1 MKFISSQLNYFLAPA
16 GNRRNILFMLR
27 FLLFLC
33 ALVLLY
39 SALFHCIM
47 QYEGREYSL
56 FTGLYWTL
64 TVMSTLGFGDITFH
78 SDLGMLFS
86 VTVLLSGVL
95 LFMLLLPFT
104 FIRFVYAPWL
114 EAQNKA
120 LTPRML
126 PEDSAGHVVIVGSDG
141 AALSIASRC
150 LRYDIPYVLLEA
162 DGARA
167 VSLYDR
173 GYKVVLGDTDS
184 VSGYAAVRA
193 EKAALVLAL
202 HDDMKNT
209 NIAYTVREYAPLAPL
224 AASVNREASA
234 DILRLAGCDHVLN
247 FAGMLGKGLAGR
259 VFGGN
264 STSNIIGRFEGFCIA
279 ESTAGGGKLAGLRIR
294 DTDLRSRFGLN
305 AVGIWQGNR
314 YLPAGPDTEL
324 DSNSILLL
332 AGTAESLESFDRHIR
347 EGRGKAVSPAG
358 SPGPLPATPGGARTA
373 AEDIRATRES
383 IWTPS
388 KPAGV
393 QAAHEGAL
401 PEHAAENSAPVLIL
415 GGGRVGAAV
424 ADALESRGIAWRIV
438 EQQKKHG
445 QDERVVVGDAAD
457 ITVLRRAGL
466 DETRTIVVTTHNDD
480 LNIYLTIYCRKLRP
494 DIQIISRATLE
505 NNLPSL
511 YSAGADLVMS
521 QAGLA
526 ADTVINLLTPGR
538 VFTLTEGLNI
548 FRILTPPS
556 LAGQT
561 LKSGGIRQKTNC
573 NVVAVKN
580 EETLSVPPDPD
591 SPLAAGDEL
600 IIIGSVD
607 AEKSFIKTFMA

>member
-162 DGARA
+162 DNAKA
-167 VSLYDR
+167 VSLFDR
-173 GYKVVLGDTDS
+173 GWKVVLGDTDS

-234 DILRLAGCDHVLN
+234 DILLLAGCDHVLN

-264 STSNIIGRFEGFCIA
+264 STSNIIGRFEGLCIA

-324 DSNSILLL
+324 DNNSILLL
-332 AGTAESLESFDRHIR
+332 AGTAESLENFDRH
-347 EGRGKAVSPAG
+347 VF
-358 SPGPLPATPGGARTA
+358 
-373 AEDIRATRES
+373 
-383 IWTPS
+383 
-388 KPAGV
+388 
-393 QAAHEGAL
+393 
-401 PEHAAENSAPVLIL
+401 PEHAVENPAPVLIL

-424 ADALESRGIAWRIV
+424 AAALESRGIAWRIV
-438 EQQKKHG
+438 EQQKKLG
-445 QDERVVVGDAAD
+445 QDERVVIGDAAD
-457 ITVLRRAGL
+457 IAVLLKAGL
-466 DETRTIVVTTHNDD
+466 HETRTIIVTTHNDD

-494 DIQIISRATLE
+494 DIQIICRATLE

-526 ADTVINLLTPGR
+526 ADTVINLLIPGR

-548 FRILTPPS
+548 FRILTPLS
-556 LAGQT
+556 LVGQT
-561 LKSGGIRQKTNC
+561 LKSGGIRQRTNC
-573 NVVAVKN
+573 NVAAVKN
-580 EETLSVPPDPD
+580 GEALSVPPDPD
-591 SPLAAGDEL
+591 RPLAAGDEL

-607 AEKSFIKTFMA
+607 AEKSFIRTFKV

>member
-1 MKFISSQLNYFLAPA
+1 MKFLFAQLSYFLAPA
-16 GNRRNILFMLR
+16 SNRRNMMFMLR
-27 FLLFLC
+27 FFIFLC

-39 SALFHCIM
+39 TVLFHLIM
-47 QYEGREYSL
+47 RYEGREYSL
-56 FTGLYWTL
+56 FAGLYWTL
-64 TVMSTLGFGDITFH
+64 TVMSTSAFGDITFR
-78 SDLGMLFS
+78 SDPGMIFT

-95 LFMLLLPFT
+95 LFMLLLPFI
-104 FIRFVYAPWL
+104 FIRYIYIPW
-114 EAQNKA
+114 ADAHNKA

-126 PEDSAGHVVIVGSDG
+126 PEDCSGHVVIVGSDG
-141 AALSIASRC
+141 TALSIASRC
-150 LRYDIPYVLLEA
+150 LRYNIPYVLLEA
-162 DGARA
+162 DNAKS

-173 GYKVVLGDTDS
+173 GYKVVLGETDS

-234 DILRLAGCDHVLN
+234 DILRLAGCDHVLD
-247 FAGMLGKGLAGR
+247 FAGMLGKSLAGR

-264 STSNIIGRFEGFCIA
+264 STCNVIGRFTGFCIA
-279 ESTAGGGKLAGLRIR
+279 ESPAGKKFAGMRIR
-294 DTDLRSRFGLN
+294 DTDLLSRFRLN
-305 AVGIWQGNR
+305 VVGIRQSNR
-314 YLPAGPDTEL
+314 CLPAGPDTEL
-324 DSNSILLL
+324 DSTSTLLL
-332 AGTAESLESFDRHIR
+332 AGTAENLETFDRHVR
-347 EGRGKAVSPAG
+347 ACADKTRPHS
-358 SPGPLPATPGGARTA
+358 GPLNATPD
-373 AEDIRATRES
+373 DIPEAS
-383 IWTPS
+383 S
-388 KPAGV
+388 PAGV
-393 QAAHEGAL
+393 QPNPEDVFPEQAAG
-401 PEHAAENSAPVLIL
+401 NSPPVLIL
-415 GGGRVGAAV
+415 GGGRVGTAIAGT
-424 ADALESRGIAWRIV
+424 LERRGINWRIV
-438 EQQKKHG
+438 ELQRKT
-445 QDERVVVGDAAD
+445 ERDKRIVIGDAAD
-457 ITVLRRAGL
+457 IAVLRKAGL

-480 LNIYLTIYCRKLRP
+480 LNVYLTIYCRKLRP
-494 DIQIISRATLE
+494 DVKIICRANLD

-561 LKSGGIRQKTNC
+561 LKSCGIRQKTKC
-573 NVVAVKN
+573 NVVAIKN
-580 EETLSVPPDPD
+580 RDTLSVPPDPD
-591 SPLAAGDEL
+591 NPLASGDEL

-607 AEKSFIKTFMA
+607 AEKDFIKTFMD